1 MKNIEIFLNDLLQN
15 AARNNKVLLLKCL
28 IKLGINVNTQH
39 ECYGH
44 NTALHTAAI
53 NRSVEVFKL
62 LLKHGADA
70 KLTNSCN
77 QTVLHSAA
85 LGGNLEIINL
95 TLQSEVEINNQD
107 NDGNTALHII
117 IPYSDSTNTLVRF
130 LLSKGIDVDIKNND
144 NKTIID
150 LLYMYDSELLA
161 DEESGSIYQITNE
174 VNLVGKEQD

>member
-44 NTALHTAAI
+44 NTALHTAAL

-62 LLKHGADA
+62 LLNNGAEA
-70 KLTNSCN
+70 TLKNFFH

-95 TLQSEVEINNQD
+95 ILENRVNINAQD
-107 NDGNTALHII
+107 DHGNTALHII
-117 IPYSDSTNTLVRF
+117 IPYGGSENEVVRL
-130 LLSKGIDVDIKNND
+130 LLSKGIEVDIKNNES
-144 NKTIID
+144 KTIRD
-150 LLYMYDSELLA
+150 LLHMYDSELLA
-161 DEESGSIYQITNE
+161 GEESGSIYQPID
-174 VNLVGKEQD
+174 KIIPIDQD